1 MVITSLL
8 LLMRS
13 SSKLFDVRKAAS
25 SLVVG
30 LTRYFV
36 SNIIGFAVYEFD
48 MVHGC
53 NISVE
58 EVNPCYFWVTSRVKL
73 QNARD
78 PIGHQLPKV
87 QWWVALAWP

>member
-1 MVITSLL
+1 M
-8 LLMRS
+8 
-13 SSKLFDVRKAAS
+13 
-25 SLVVG
+25 G

-73 QNARD
+73 ENARD

-87 QWWVALAWP
+87 QWWVALASP